1 MPECQN
7 LTFVTSSSSF
17 KNINK
22 TTCEVIAIQSS
33 VPTSYL
39 SHRIV
44 LKMKS
49 NMPADISYTIEYSN
63 EFATLAVNVPDLDLE
78 QEASFVLEVHE
89 SELVF
94 TLPPHHAR

>member
-1 MPECQN
+1 
-7 LTFVTSSSSF
+7 
-17 KNINK
+17 
-22 TTCEVIAIQSS
+22 
-33 VPTSYL
+33 
-39 SHRIV
+39 
-44 LKMKS
+44 MKS
-49 NMPADISYTIEYSN
+49 NMSADISYTIEYSN